1 MNIQEY
7 LKKYKNNELYNDDD
21 LIIAEVYEHIVNQIE
36 NYNIFNQ
43 KYFMNFSY
51 MVACANYVLNLAEK
65 NPQLLRQIHRLKL
78 HQEALKD
85 NGSIKN

>member
-1 MNIQEY
+1 MDMQEY

-36 NYNIFNQ
+36 NYNVFNQ
-43 KYFMNFSY
+43 KYFMIFSY
-51 MVACANYVLNLAEK
+51 MLACANYVFHLAEK

-78 HQEALKD
+78 HQETLKD